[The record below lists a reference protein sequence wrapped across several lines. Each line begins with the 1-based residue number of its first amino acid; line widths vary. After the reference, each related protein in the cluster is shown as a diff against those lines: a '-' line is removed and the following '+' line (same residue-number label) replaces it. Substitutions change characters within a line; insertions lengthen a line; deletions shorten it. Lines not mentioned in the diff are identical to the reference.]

1 MTKDGR
7 QLGVGWTLRITWDPS
22 GLPQATVLS
31 GVLREKPTEQP
42 FHPRSVQGGS
52 DNRASQRRE
61 FQYRQRIAPMVGLGK
76 PAEKDFIEVD
86 CCDISAGG
94 IAFYLDRAPEFT
106 RVVVALGRPP
116 ALTYFAAEVV
126 RHVEKVN
133 DGRRVY
139 LVGCRFVG
147 RVHL

>member
-7 QLGVGWTLRITWDPS
+7 RLCVGWTLRVTCDSS
-22 GLPQATVLS
+22 GLAQAAILS
-31 GVLREKPTEQP
+31 GVLRDKQAEQP
-42 FHPRSVQGGS
+42 FHPSSVQGGS
-52 DNRASQRRE
+52 SNRASQRRV
-61 FQYRQRIAPMVGLGK
+61 FQYRQRIAPMVGSSK
-76 PAEKDFIEVD
+76 PSEKDFIEVD